1 MICSLASIT
10 NLDFF
15 ISNFLLNFNSIP
27 NRKDAM
33 IKLFLLLLQAFLND
47 FEGPP
52 NVAVTVPS
60 DTAQVPIT
68 NIAGRDEEHSDETD
82 SAVRMHNRAGGF
94 KFIFLVILVV
104 TALTSGF
111 CFFRAVRF
119 DL

>member
-1 MICSLASIT
+1 
-10 NLDFF
+10 
-15 ISNFLLNFNSIP
+15 
-27 NRKDAM
+27 M

-52 NVAVTVPS
+52 NVAVTLPS